1 MISDVEHLFSCT
13 FWPSMC
19 LWRNVCLG
27 LLPIFGLGCLFWW
40 CWASWVVCIFW
51 RLIPSGSIICQYF
64 LPIWRC
70 LCFLCCAQD
79 FKLSRSHLF
88 IFVFISILLGDKK
101 DLGVI
106 CGVVCLYFPVG
117 GLQCLVS
124 HLGLQSIMSLFL
136 CIMLNNDLI
145 SFTHSY
151 TAFPEPFVQETVILT
166 LCSIAVFVK

>member
-1 MISDVEHLFSCT
+1 MYLLAIYVSLEKCLLRSSAHFWIGLSVLMMLSFMSCLYILET
-13 FWPSMC
+13 NPFWFH
-19 LWRNVCLG
+19 N
-27 LLPIFGLGCLFWW
+27 F
-40 CWASWVVCIFW
+40 
-51 RLIPSGSIICQYF
+51 QYF

-70 LCFLCCAQD
+70 LCFICCAQD